1 MPRASRRSAPKP
13 PAAPTDLL
21 GLLQRQLAAEL
32 LSTLQGRQHHARA
45 QHLAAHPLGAV
56 FLAHANESLAR
67 ADLLAARIIELEAE
81 PNFDPLTLAD
91 RAQAPYRA
99 AATPLEQLLADR
111 VALEVSMTTLRG
123 ALPTLAGDPVTLALF
138 DALLVSQLLEA
149 EELTALLAVW
159 ETPSTTPVSPTPEPT
174 PPAQGHVPGGRIH

>member
-13 PAAPTDLL
+13 TPPPTDLL

-67 ADLLAARIIELEAE
+67 ADLLAARITELEAE

-99 AATPLEQLLADR
+99 AATPIEQLLADR
-111 VALEVSMTTLRG
+111 AALEASMSDLRG
-123 ALPTLAGDPVTLALF
+123 ALPALEGAAATQALF

-149 EELTALLAVW
+149 QELTALLAVW
-159 ETPSTTPVSPTPEPT
+159 ETPSAAPAPTPEPT